1 MSDGSDDR
9 AAADP
14 ASAAALFDRARQ
26 RLGRAPREHLGRLI
40 VPGALRAAMGA
51 RPRVVPDGRAWR
63 VGTLLIGDTAVHEV
77 GDVLRASEERRRGFT
92 SDAARR
98 RAEAEAMCVR
108 GGFEPGTV
116 VNVDHTGIDLSAL
129 AAEGASGPLSVRDGT
144 VVIRWTS
151 SGAVMPLEA
160 YLREKID
167 MLPT

>member
-9 AAADP
+9 AADP
-14 ASAAALFDRARQ
+14 AGAAAALFEQARE
-26 RLGRAPREHLGRLI
+26 RLGDAPREHLGRLI

-63 VGTLLIGDTAVHEV
+63 VGTLLIGDIAVYEV

-92 SDAARR
+92 SEAARR

-108 GGFEPGTV
+108 GGFAPGTV
-116 VNVDHTGIDLSAL
+116 VNVDHVGIALSAL
-129 AAEGASGPLSVRDGT
+129 AAEGSSGPLSVRNRT

-151 SGAVMPLEA
+151 AGAVMPLEA

-167 MLPT
+167 MLFA